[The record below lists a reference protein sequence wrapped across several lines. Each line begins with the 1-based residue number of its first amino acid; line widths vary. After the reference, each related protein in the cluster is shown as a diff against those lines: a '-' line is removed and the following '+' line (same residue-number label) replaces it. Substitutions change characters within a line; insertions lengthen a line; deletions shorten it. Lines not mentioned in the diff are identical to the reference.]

1 MRAPGSLFPNDNV
14 HRLLLLSFTSP
25 PVEDASAV
33 RSSTIFASIAVSN
46 VKHTSLTLYK
56 DHHWKL
62 TFPVLKESYPIKD
75 EQ

>member
-1 MRAPGSLFPNDNV
+1 MGAPGSLFPNGDV
-14 HRLLLLSFTSP
+14 YRLLLLSFTSP

-33 RSSTIFASIAVSN
+33 RSSTIFASIAVRN
-46 VKHTSLTLYK
+46 IKHTSLTLYI

-62 TFPVLKESYPIKD
+62 TFPVLKESYPIRD